1 MDDGD
6 LNDLFGAFD
15 GDDVAETVEAIAPP
29 PISPAP
35 PTAATKRKSTSS
47 TSEAAATAKERNG
60 NADND
65 EDEDEDEDDE
75 EGGKEGR
82 SKRPRKSDANDPGPS
97 KGVQPTITQHQEI
110 ITPDGRRVISFSA
123 LPADYVAPD
132 FTPPAQPAKTYAFPL
147 DPFQQAAIGFI
158 EKGESVLVAAHT
170 SAGKTVTAEYAIAM
184 SLQKKQRVIYTSPIK
199 ALSNQKYRDMAE
211 EFGDVGLMTV
221 CVCWMTLPP
230 SLLPS
235 LLYELFGGVVF
246 SLSYSFLARALQ
258 AGFCYY
264 NSALNTPSLP
274 PSPPSL
280 PHRATSPSTPPPPA
294 SS

>member
-15 GDDVAETVEAIAPP
+15 GDDVAETVEPIAPP

-35 PTAATKRKSTSS
+35 PTATKRKSIS
-47 TSEAAATAKERNG
+47 TSEVAAAAEERNG
-60 NADND
+60 NDNNG
-65 EDEDEDEDDE
+65 EDEDEDEEDDE
-75 EGGKEGR
+75 AGKEGR
-82 SKRPRKSDANDPGPS
+82 SKRPRKSDGNDPGPS

-123 LPADYVAPD
+123 LPADYVAHD

-221 CVCWMTLPP
+221 
-230 SLLPS
+230 
-235 LLYELFGGVVF
+235 
-246 SLSYSFLARALQ
+246 RALE
-258 AGFCYY
+258 CER
-264 NSALNTPSLP
+264 SLTPSHTVRFLGEY
-274 PSPPSL
+274 
-280 PHRATSPSTPPPPA
+280 T
-294 SS
+294 

>member
-1 MDDGD
+1 MTSHPTRRLPASHPSILPLPLHPSLHTANNKSMDDGD

-15 GDDVAETVEAIAPP
+15 GDDVAETVEPIAPP

-47 TSEAAATAKERNG
+47 SEAAAAATAKERNG
-60 NADND
+60 NAAAAADD
-65 EDEDEDEDDE
+65 DDDEDEDDDN

-221 CVCWMTLPP
+221 RVCLCV
-230 SLLPS
+230 
-235 LLYELFGGVVF
+235 
-246 SLSYSFLARALQ
+246 
-258 AGFCYY
+258 
-264 NSALNTPSLP
+264 
-274 PSPPSL
+274 
-280 PHRATSPSTPPPPA
+280 
-294 SS
+294 